1 MKVLYKLYISS
12 IEQSGYHTVVTNNE
26 SYRVSIKD
34 INALEKKQLICLESP
49 LLAID
54 PEISTQITR
63 TNFLT
68 YCLWRTKCKF
78 TNKGKQGVILNTS
91 NIHFLHILAFIHTRS
106 KGINFCKTFRIWVEC
121 AINRM
126 HKNWYEYRVLVC
138 QNYFIRLF
146 GEYGYTF

>member
-12 IEQSGYHTVVTNNE
+12 IEQSGYRTVVTNNE
-26 SYRVSIKD
+26 SCRVSIKD

-78 TNKGKQGVILNTS
+78 TKKGKQGIILNTS
-91 NIHFLHILAFIHTRS
+91 KYSFFTHIRF
-106 KGINFCKTFRIWVEC
+106 
-121 AINRM
+121 
-126 HKNWYEYRVLVC
+126 
-138 QNYFIRLF
+138 
-146 GEYGYTF
+146 YTHA